1 MCSYKKI
8 DWLSAEKNGDL
19 SAFSPEI
26 TSRLEPLYS
35 RVNEDVETISCE
47 IEQVSSILKETADC
61 LLPSFEPKRKKWRE
75 SASSYGMEVLQ

>member
-8 DWLSAEKNGDL
+8 DRLSAEKNGDL
-19 SAFSPEI
+19 STFSAEI

-47 IEQVSSILKETADC
+47 IEQVSSILKETADR

-75 SASSYGMEVLQ
+75 SVSSYGMEVLQ